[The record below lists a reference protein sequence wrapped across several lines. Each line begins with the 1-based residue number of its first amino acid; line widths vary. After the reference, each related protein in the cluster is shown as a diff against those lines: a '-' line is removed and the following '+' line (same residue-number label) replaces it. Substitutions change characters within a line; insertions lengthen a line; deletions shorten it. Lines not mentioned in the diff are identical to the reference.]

1 MVDPRP
7 EFEVA
12 VTAMAGTLID
22 PEGLPWE
29 TREGPPP
36 ATGIRTRWRLIFSG
50 RRTPT
55 EAMSMGLAE
64 FPPGAV
70 LPLHH
75 HAPAEIYHTLDGEG
89 LVEVEGEPH
98 RLRPGFSLFIPANAR
113 HRTTN
118 TGPVPLRF
126 LFVFPTD
133 SFEEIAYHF
142 HE

>member
-1 MVDPRP
+1 M
-7 EFEVA
+7 
-12 VTAMAGTLID
+12 TGTTID

-29 TREGPPP
+29 TWDDPELAARSPL
-36 ATGIRTRWRLIFSG
+36 RWRLIFSG

-55 EAMSMGLAE
+55 EALSMGLAE

-70 LPLHH
+70 LPLHR
-75 HAPAEIYHTLDGEG
+75 HAPAEVYHGLEGEG

-98 RLRPGFSLFIPANAR
+98 RLRAGVSLFIPADAR

-118 TGPVPLRF
+118 TGPGPLRF

-133 SFEEIAYHF
+133 SFEEVVYHF
-142 HE
+142 EE

>member
-1 MVDPRP
+1 MRAGVR
-7 EFEVA
+7 A
-12 VTAMAGTLID
+12 VAGTLID

-29 TREGPPP
+29 TREDPELAARIG
-36 ATGIRTRWRLIFSG
+36 TRWRLIFSG

-55 EAMSMGLAE
+55 EAMTLGLAE

-75 HAPAEIYHTLDGEG
+75 HAPAEVYHALEGEG
-89 LVEVEGEPH
+89 LVEIEGEPH
-98 RLRPGFSLFIPANAR
+98 RLRPGLSLFIPANAR

-118 TGPVPLRF
+118 TGAGPLRF

-133 SFEEIAYHF
+133 SFEEVVYHF
-142 HE
+142 DE